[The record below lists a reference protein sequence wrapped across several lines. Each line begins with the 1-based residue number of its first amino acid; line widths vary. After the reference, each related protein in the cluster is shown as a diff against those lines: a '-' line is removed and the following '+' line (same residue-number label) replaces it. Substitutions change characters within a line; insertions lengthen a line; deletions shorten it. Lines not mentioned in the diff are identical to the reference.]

1 MDEAKNWTTI
11 AESRFPW
18 EREALEFV
26 RQRFP
31 SHEPYRAWSNFE
43 FIADDGSINE
53 VDLLVFSPQGFFLI
67 EIKSR
72 PGRLSGD
79 AGTWIWETDNRRLTT
94 DNPLIAA
101 NTKAKKLAALLQRQK
116 VSRKKGRLPYL
127 ETLVFCSAPELQC
140 GLQGTAR
147 YHVCLRDRDKEAG
160 RPDRPGI
167 MAAIRGRKCP
177 GLDRQPRGTHDRPT
191 AKTVSQALEQAGIR
205 PSQRQRRVGDYIL
218 DEIVADGPGYQ
229 DWRASHAQIPE
240 TQRWVRLYQV
250 RAEASEEDRQKIERA
265 AKREFQLLE
274 MLQHPGILRT
284 HGFTPHE
291 LGPAIIFEYDASS
304 VRLDH
309 YLAAP
314 REALSL
320 DLALDLARQIA
331 EAVRFAHEK
340 KVIHRGLS
348 PQSIFVIAPNSAQPR
363 IKILNW
369 QVGSR
374 LGSSSADVS
383 REITPTSHIDRF
395 VEDARMAYLA
405 PEALTDEA
413 TIGEYMDVFSLG
425 AIAYHLFSGVAPAA
439 SSLELHEKLR
449 ETKGLQIS
457 SVLNGASEE
466 LQILIQYSTH
476 PEVMER
482 IDSAADFLA
491 YLEAVEDD
499 LTTPADDAI
508 DDPNRAQKGD
518 RLAGNFTVL
527 KRLGQRASSVALLVE
542 RDSQEFVLK
551 LASDPEHN
559 TRLRDEAEVLQKL
572 RHPHLVEYAEVL
584 ELGDRVAI
592 LLRPVLAD
600 RETRRVETLGER
612 LRKEGRLSIDLLQR
626 FGEDLLGVVNF
637 LEEQGISHRDI
648 KPDNI
653 AVGNVGSGSRLHLV
667 LFDFSLSRAPADNI
681 RAGTTSYLDPLLP
694 LRKPPRWDLHAE
706 RYAAAMTLHELATG
720 TLPQWGDGKTDPSL
734 LDCEI
739 TLDAELFDSS
749 LRDGLTAFF
758 QAAFRRNPAE
768 RFDNAEDML
777 RTWRQAFEGVEQS
790 QLVADLDDEETL
802 RQRLAGVAPDT
813 RISELALGTLASNV
827 LDRENILTVEDLLSV
842 PLRKLQRLR
851 GVGNKTR
858 RDIATLIK
866 ILREQ
871 PDSPSI
877 ADSLDSLAD
886 EPVPPTAPIEYGLL
900 SVDLLARRITSGGT
914 RDDETSRRSVRALLG
929 LDSQLGDAWPSQS
942 DVGRHLKM
950 SRAQVGQRLGK
961 FFIRWSKEPALTKLR
976 SDMVDILTHAGGV
989 MVVTE
994 LAEALLLARGS
1005 SRDEPLR
1012 TQLALAVARS
1022 GIEAEQTKKAP
1033 RFAVRRDPE
1042 RVLVA
1047 VSQELAAYAS
1057 RLGNQADSLA
1067 KEDPLVSPAW
1077 VLERLRKIQP
1087 PTGAPTLSDSRLVQL
1102 AAAASRHAAV
1112 SSRQE
1117 LYPRGMDAARA
1128 LKLSQGALYVGKLSV
1143 QELHARVQS
1152 RYPEAAKLLDRPELD
1167 AVLRDAGLHFE
1178 WKATEKK
1185 YVSRSF
1191 EAVSVSGTSDS
1202 FSGSVV
1208 EGGEVTPEQA
1218 DARRFEERLRRGA
1231 QEGSFLAL
1239 VVNPKRYESAG
1250 RALSER
1256 FPVELVDFE
1265 GMFIEA
1271 LRHKADEAKVDWEL
1285 VLQADARPYQGDW
1298 DSLTR
1303 LVEYRAMPLVEE
1315 RLMRAEKTVLMMY
1328 AGLLARY
1335 DQMAVLERLRESV
1348 GRPGGIPGLWLL
1360 LAGDQQAML
1369 EGRAVPL
1376 LSPGQRVRVPDL
1388 WLR

>member
-1 MDEAKNWTTI
+1 MDKAKNWTTI
-11 AESRFPW
+11 AESHFPW

-79 AGTWIWETDNRRLTT
+79 AGTWSWETDNRRLTT

-140 GLQGTAR
+140 ELQGTAG

-160 RPDRPGI
+160 KPDRPGI

-177 GLDRQPRGTHDRPT
+177 GLDSHPRGTHDKPT
-191 AKTVSQALEQAGIR
+191 AKAVSRALEQAGIR

-309 YLAAP
+309 YLAEH

-320 DLALDLARQIA
+320 DLALDLTRQIA

-340 KVIHRGLS
+340 RVIHRGLS

-374 LGSSSADVS
+374 RGSSSADVS

-405 PEALTDEA
+405 PEALTDE
-413 TIGEYMDVFSLG
+413 TNIGEHMDIFSLG

-457 SVLNGASEE
+457 AVLNGASEQ
-466 LQILIQYSTH
+466 LQFLIQYSTH
-476 PEVMER
+476 PEVMNR

-499 LTTPADDAI
+499 LTTPADGAI

-527 KRLGQRASSVALLVE
+527 KRLGQGASSVAFLVE
-542 RDSQEFVLK
+542 RDNQEFVLK

-572 RHPHLVEYAEVL
+572 RHPHIVEYADML

-592 LLRPVLAD
+592 LLHPVLAN
-600 RETRRVETLGER
+600 RKERRVQTLGQ
-612 LRKEGRLSIDLLQR
+612 LRKEKRLSIDLLQR

-667 LFDFSLSRAPADNI
+667 LFDFSLSRTPADNI
-681 RAGTTSYLDPLLP
+681 RAGTASYLDPLLP

-739 TLDAELFDSS
+739 TLDAELFDPS

-758 QAAFRRNPAE
+758 QTAFRRDPAE

-777 RTWRQAFEGVEQS
+777 RTWRQAFEGVEQPWS
-790 QLVADLDDEETL
+790 VADLDDEETL
-802 RQRLAGVAPDT
+802 RQRLAGVTPDT
-813 RISELALGTLASNV
+813 CISELAPGTLVSNV

-858 RDIATLIK
+858 RDIVTLVR

-871 PDSPSI
+871 LDSPPT
-877 ADSLDSLAD
+877 ADSLDSLVD
-886 EPVPPTAPIEYGLL
+886 EPASPTAPIEYGAL

-942 DVGRHLKM
+942 DVGRHLKI
-950 SRAQVGQRLGK
+950 SRAQLGQQLGK

-989 MVVTE
+989 MVVSE

-1005 SRDEPLR
+1005 SQDEPLR
-1012 TQLALAVARS
+1012 TRLALAVARS

-1033 RFAVRRDPE
+1033 RFAVRRDRE

-1057 RLGNQADSLA
+1057 RLGSQADSLA
-1067 KEDPLVSPAW
+1067 DEDPLVSPAW
-1077 VLERLRKIQP
+1077 VLERLQKIQP
-1087 PTGAPTLSDSRLVQL
+1087 PAGAPTLSDSRLVQL
-1102 AAAASRHAAV
+1102 AAAASQHAAV

-1128 LKLSQGALYVGKLSV
+1128 LKLSQGALYVGKLTV
-1143 QELHARVQS
+1143 QELHARVHS
-1152 RYPEAAKLLDRPELD
+1152 RYPEAAELPDHPELD
-1167 AVLRDAGLHFE
+1167 AVLHDAGLHFE
-1178 WKATEKK
+1178 WKATEGR

-1202 FSGSVV
+1202 FSASVV
-1208 EGGEVTPEQA
+1208 EGEEVTPEQA

-1271 LRHKADEAKVDWEL
+1271 LRQKADEAKVDWEL
-1285 VLQADARPYQGDW
+1285 VLETDARPHQGDW
-1298 DSLTR
+1298 GYLMA
-1303 LVEYRAMPLVEE
+1303 LVERAMPLVEE
-1315 RLMRAEKTVLMMY
+1315 RLARTEKTVLMMY

-1348 GRPGGIPGLWLL
+1348 GRRGGIPGLWLL
-1360 LAGDQQAML
+1360 LAGDQQATL
-1369 EGRAVPL
+1369 EGRAVPV

-1388 WLR
+1388 WLQ